1 MSSWFQIE
9 EIMTTQIEEVLGFSS
24 SKSKNSE
31 TVTRRFYVKADDPN
45 AAKSALETHAD
56 SLPIPNDLELGDV
69 AIDEEKSVGN
79 LYYGTISFKSPD
91 SNAKIKHK
99 IDDELSE
106 VYGERM
112 SEGRKGATHER
123 VFRIR
128 MPTAQAAK
136 DKLEGSVRGSA
147 LTSGRLHIS
156 DISVDEEQDDEG
168 YFTGRVVY
176 GNPDHKGPSDR
187 MLGHVPA
194 YGARWSETYNNGLH
208 VASAAEDVFELRGY
222 PSAFDAL
229 KALKASYYN
238 SYVKEISV
246 EEDSGGADK
255 TYIGRIRR
263 NEEVDEQD
271 NDDDNKRSIS
281 FEVSGSQTKR
291 THSLGTVGGWAAN
304 GMTPRNYG
312 GLIGVTDDGVEG
324 VDIDTA
330 VSTFAETIYLYP
342 WFLTSSYVAFLGRAY
357 GCINNSSFRGFDVGE
372 VRFLGASGSY
382 RAGDKFAEMTFKF
395 AVSPNARNI
404 RIGSMTIPFKYGWDY
419 LWVRWADM
427 KVGSVTVKVPI
438 EAYVER
444 VYQPLNFYSLGIG

>member
-1 MSSWFQIE
+1 MSVK
-9 EIMTTQIEEVLGFSS
+9 IEEVLGFSS
-24 SKSKNSE
+24 SKSKDSE
-31 TVTRRFYVKADDPN
+31 TVTRKFYIKADDPM
-45 AAKSALETHAD
+45 AAKAALEAHAE
-56 SLPIPNDLELGDV
+56 SLPVPTDLEPGEV

-91 SNAKIKHK
+91 SAKIKTK
-99 IDDELSE
+99 IDDQLSE

-123 VFRIR
+123 VFRIK
-128 MPTAQAAK
+128 MATAKAAK
-136 DKLEGSVRGSA
+136 DKLEGYIRSTA

-156 DISVDEEQDDEG
+156 DISVDEEQNGDG
-168 YFTGRVVY
+168 SFTGRVVY

-187 MLGHVPA
+187 ITGHVPA
-194 YGARWSETYNNGLH
+194 YGGRWSESHKNGVH

-222 PSAFDAL
+222 PDAFNAL
-229 KALKASYYN
+229 KALKAAYYN
-238 SYVKEISV
+238 SYVTEISV
-246 EEDSGGADK
+246 EEDTDGAEK
-255 TYIGRIRR
+255 TYVGRIRR
-263 NEEVDEQD
+263 NEEVEE
-271 NDDDNKRSIS
+271 DDDNKRSIS

-291 THSLGTVGGWAAN
+291 THSLGTVGGWAAG
-304 GMTPRNYG
+304 GMSPRNYG

-330 VSTFAETIYLYP
+330 VSTFSETVYLYP
-342 WFLTSSYVAFLGRAY
+342 WFLTSAYVAFLGRAY
-357 GCINNSSFRGFDVGE
+357 GCINNSPFRGFGVGE

-395 AVSPNARNI
+395 AVSPNAQGI
-404 RIGSMTIPFKYGWDY
+404 RVGSMTIPFKYGWDY

-427 KVGSVTVKVPI
+427 KVGNVTVKIPI

>member
-1 MSSWFQIE
+1 MATQIE
-9 EIMTTQIEEVLGFSS
+9 EILGFSS

-45 AAKSALETHAD
+45 AAKSALDAHAD
-56 SLPIPNDLELGDV
+56 TLPVPDDLELGDV
-69 AIDEEKSVGN
+69 AIDEEKSADN
-79 LYYGTISFKSPD
+79 IYYGTISFKSPEPR
-91 SNAKIKHK
+91 IKKK
-99 IDDELSE
+99 IDDTLFE

-112 SEGRKGATHER
+112 SENRKGASHER
-123 VFRIR
+123 AFRIK
-128 MPTAQAAK
+128 MPTAKAAK
-136 DKLEGSVRGSA
+136 DKLEGYIRGAA

-156 DISVDEEQDDEG
+156 DISVDEEQDSNG
-168 YFTGRVVY
+168 FFSGRVVY

-187 MLGHVPA
+187 MQGIGHVPA
-194 YGARWSETYNNGLH
+194 YGGRWSESHKGGIH

-229 KALKASYYN
+229 KALKAAYYN
-238 SYVKEISV
+238 KYVTEISV
-246 EEDSGGADK
+246 DEDTGGADR
-255 TYIGRIRR
+255 TYTGRIRR
-263 NEEVDEQD
+263 NEEIDEP
-271 NDDDNKRSIS
+271 DDDDKRSIS

-291 THSLGTVGGWAAN
+291 THSFGTVGGWAAG

-330 VSTFAETIYLYP
+330 VSTFSETVYLYP
-342 WFLTSSYVAFLGRAY
+342 WFLTSSYVAFLARAY
-357 GCINNSSFRGFDVGE
+357 GCINNSPFRGFAVGE

-395 AVSPNARNI
+395 AVSPNAQGI
-404 RIGSMTIPFKYGWDY
+404 RIGNMTIPFKYGWDY

-427 KVGSVTVKVPI
+427 KMGNVTVKVPI

>member
-1 MSSWFQIE
+1 MPTEIE
-9 EIMTTQIEEVLGFSS
+9 ELLGYSS
-24 SKSKNSE
+24 SKNKNSE
-31 TVTRRFYVKADDPN
+31 TVTRRFYIKADDPDT
-45 AAKSALETHAD
+45 AKSALEAHAE
-56 SLPIPNDLELGDV
+56 SLDVPDDMELGDV
-69 AIDEEKSVGN
+69 AIDEEKSAEN
-79 LYYGTISFKSPD
+79 LYYGTISFKSPEPR
-91 SNAKIKHK
+91 IKRK
-99 IDDELSE
+99 IDDTLFE

-112 SEGRKGATHER
+112 SEGRKGASHER
-123 VFRIR
+123 VFRVKAA
-128 MPTAQAAK
+128 TAAAAK
-136 DKLEGSVRGSA
+136 NKLDGYIRGAA

-156 DISVDEEQDDEG
+156 DISVDEEQDANG
-168 YFTGRVVY
+168 FFSGRVVY

-187 MLGHVPA
+187 MTGIGHVPA
-194 YGARWSETYNNGLH
+194 YGNRWSESYQNGTH
-208 VASAAEDVFELRGY
+208 IASAAEDVFELRGY
-222 PSAFDAL
+222 SSAFDAL
-229 KALKASYYN
+229 KALKAAYHN

-246 EEDSGGADK
+246 EEDSDGADK
-255 TYIGRIRR
+255 TYVGRIRR
-263 NEEVDEQD
+263 TEEIEEDD
-271 NDDDNKRSIS
+271 NDDNKRSVS

-342 WFLTSSYVAFLGRAY
+342 WFLTSSYIAFLARAY
-357 GCINNSSFRGFDVGE
+357 GCINNTPFRGFATGE

-382 RAGDKFAEMTFKF
+382 RAGDKFAELTFKF
-395 AVSPNARNI
+395 AVSPNAQGI
-404 RIGSMTIPFKYGWDY
+404 RVGSMTIPFKYGWDY

-427 KVGSVTVKVPI
+427 KMGNVTVKVPI

>member
-1 MSSWFQIE
+1 MA
-9 EIMTTQIEEVLGFSS
+9 TQIEEVLGFSS

-31 TVTRRFYVKADDPN
+31 TVTRRFYIKADDPN
-45 AAKSALETHAD
+45 VAKSALETHAE
-56 SLPIPNDLELGDV
+56 SLPVPTNLELGDV
-69 AIDEEKSVGN
+69 AIDEEKSVKD
-79 LYYGTISFKSPD
+79 LYFGTISFKSPEP
-91 SNAKIKHK
+91 KIKKK
-99 IDDELSE
+99 IDNELFE
-106 VYGERM
+106 VYGEKM

-123 VFRIR
+123 AFRIK
-128 MPTAQAAK
+128 MASAKAAK
-136 DKLEGSVRGSA
+136 DKLEGYIRSNA
-147 LTSGRLHIS
+147 LTSGRLHIN
-156 DISVDEEQDDEG
+156 DISVDEEQDEAG
-168 YFTGRVVY
+168 YFTGHVVY

-187 MLGHVPA
+187 MPGTGHIPA
-194 YGARWSETYNNGLH
+194 YGARWSESYKNGLH
-208 VASAAEDVFELRGY
+208 IGSAAEDVFELRGY
-222 PSAFDAL
+222 PSAFDAH
-229 KALKASYYN
+229 KALKAAYHN
-238 SYVKEISV
+238 GYVKEISV

-255 TYIGRIRR
+255 TYTGRIRR
-263 NEEVDEQD
+263 SEELEE
-271 NDDDNKRSIS
+271 DDDDKRSIS

-330 VSTFAETIYLYP
+330 VSTFSETVYLYP
-342 WFLTSSYVAFLGRAY
+342 WFLTSSYIAFLARAY

-382 RAGDKFAEMTFKF
+382 RAGDKFAEMVFKF
-395 AVSPNARNI
+395 AVSPNAQGI

-427 KVGSVTVKVPI
+427 KVGNVTVKIPI